1 MPTEVSW
8 SAELGGC
15 GHCSRGRVGD
25 QMEPGLVVLLPL
37 ELVAMVVVG
46 LFMVW
51 QR

>member
-1 MPTEVSW
+1 MSW

-15 GHCSRGRVGD
+15 GHCSHGRVGD

-37 ELVAMVVVG
+37 ELAAMVVVG
-46 LFMVW
+46 LLMVW